1 MLVAQDYRLVL
12 LLIGVIMAGYNHPF
26 QVEVRG
32 LAGRLGVVSLGPGR
46 VTAWDLVKQVH
57 SEFQPPSGMFLKL
70 VIDDE
75 PLTEKD
81 IVITSV
87 SAVTCVKC
95 SPAKDKQ
102 EDAVRAVELLLCDG
116 RSLDALP
123 LETHLIWNTLQ
134 SLTFG
139 NHHGPGVFQSMD
151 NVALPSGLQSLT
163 FGYGFNQS
171 MDNVTL
177 PSGLQSLTFG
187 NNFNQRMDNVAL
199 PSGLQSLTF
208 GYWFN
213 KNMDNVALPSG
224 LQSLTFRYRFNQ
236 KMDNV
241 ALPSGFQS
249 LTFGTHFNQSM
260 ANVALPSSLQSLTF
274 GNAFNHSMDNVTLPS
289 GLQSLTFGACFN
301 QSMVNVTLPSG
312 LQSLTF
318 GARFNQSMDNV
329 ALPSGLQSLNC
340 PASCFSDAKRRR
352 VTCPIFK
359 ML

>member
-187 NNFNQRMDNVAL
+187 
-199 PSGLQSLTF
+199 
-208 GYWFN
+208 
-213 KNMDNVALPSG
+213 
-224 LQSLTFRYRFNQ
+224 
-236 KMDNV
+236 
-241 ALPSGFQS
+241 
-249 LTFGTHFNQSM
+249 
-260 ANVALPSSLQSLTF
+260 
-274 GNAFNHSMDNVTLPS
+274 
-289 GLQSLTFGACFN
+289 
-301 QSMVNVTLPSG
+301 
-312 LQSLTF
+312 
-318 GARFNQSMDNV
+318 
-329 ALPSGLQSLNC
+329 
-340 PASCFSDAKRRR
+340 
-352 VTCPIFK
+352 
-359 ML
+359 

>member
-187 NNFNQRMDNVAL
+187 NNFDQRMDKMTL
-199 PSGLQSLTF
+199 SSGLQSLTF
-208 GYWFN
+208 VG
-213 KNMDNVALPSG
+213 
-224 LQSLTFRYRFNQ
+224 RFNQ
-236 KMDNV
+236 R
-241 ALPSGFQS
+241 
-249 LTFGTHFNQSM
+249 
-260 ANVALPSSLQSLTF
+260 
-274 GNAFNHSMDNVTLPS
+274 MDNVTLPS
-289 GLQSLTFGACFN
+289 ALQIICT
-301 QSMVNVTLPSG
+301 
-312 LQSLTF
+312 
-318 GARFNQSMDNV
+318 
-329 ALPSGLQSLNC
+329 
-340 PASCFSDAKRRR
+340 
-352 VTCPIFK
+352 
-359 ML
+359 

>member
-57 SEFQPPSGMFLKL
+57 AEFQPPSGMFLKL

-139 NHHGPGVFQSMD
+139 KASDFSTQFDQSMD
-151 NVALPSGLQSLT
+151 NVALPSGVQSLT

-187 NNFNQRMDNVAL
+187 N
-199 PSGLQSLTF
+199 G
-208 GYWFN
+208 
-213 KNMDNVALPSG
+213 
-224 LQSLTFRYRFNQ
+224 
-236 KMDNV
+236 
-241 ALPSGFQS
+241 
-249 LTFGTHFNQSM
+249 
-260 ANVALPSSLQSLTF
+260 
-274 GNAFNHSMDNVTLPS
+274 
-289 GLQSLTFGACFN
+289 
-301 QSMVNVTLPSG
+301 
-312 LQSLTF
+312 
-318 GARFNQSMDNV
+318 FNQSMDKV
-329 ALPSGLQSLNC
+329 ILPSGVQVI
-340 PASCFSDAKRRR
+340 R
-352 VTCPIFK
+352 T
-359 ML
+359 

>member
-57 SEFQPPSGMFLKL
+57 AEFQPPSGMFLKL

-102 EDAVRAVELLLCDG
+102 EDAVRAAEGLLRSG
-116 RSLDALP
+116 QSLDILS
-123 LETHLIWNTLQ
+123 LENHLIWLTLQ
-134 SLTFG
+134 NLTFG
-139 NHHGPGVFQSMD
+139 EYFD
-151 NVALPSGLQSLT
+151 
-163 FGYGFNQS
+163 QS

-187 NNFNQRMDNVAL
+187 AN
-199 PSGLQSLTF
+199 
-208 GYWFN
+208 YN
-213 KNMDNVALPSG
+213 KSMDNVALPSG

-236 KMDNV
+236 SMDNV

-274 GNAFNHSMDNVTLPS
+274 GTAFNQSMDNVTLPS
-289 GLQSLTFGACFN
+289 GLQSLTFGAGFN